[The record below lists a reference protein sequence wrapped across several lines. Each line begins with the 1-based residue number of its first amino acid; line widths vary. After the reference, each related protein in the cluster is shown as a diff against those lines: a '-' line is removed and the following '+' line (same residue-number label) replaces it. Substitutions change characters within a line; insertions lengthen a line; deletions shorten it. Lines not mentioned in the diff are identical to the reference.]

1 MNNPLYINSNLQSHF
16 LNSVQGLNIPVQNF
30 KNEILNRINNSSF
43 FKIIFE
49 PRKCCENF
57 VCVSVYELYLFDDN
71 NLSNEKENFL
81 IKGVFESNSYLC
93 ALKYFEIKCYIGQIL
108 I

>member
-30 KNEILNRINNSSF
+30 KNEILNRINNLPF

-49 PRKCCENF
+49 PRKCC
-57 VCVSVYELYLFDDN
+57 D
-71 NLSNEKENFL
+71 NFL
-81 IKGVFESNSYLC
+81 YIAFMHYIQLMIIIYQMKTKIFYLKKF
-93 ALKYFEIKCYIGQIL
+93 LK
-108 I
+108 